1 MVDMQALPFQIDY
14 RARPGDLSARIT
26 GVKGSIDITLG
37 YWRAIGAEVLRLQ
50 PRTLLVIDEMQGE
63 PLSMEQMQRLVETMT
78 WDGFEQMRVA
88 YVATPG
94 RQMSRVEV
102 AEILAR
108 ERGFNVRV
116 FSNET
121 DATLWL
127 RYGAH

>member
-1 MVDMQALPFQIDY
+1 MKDMHALPFQIDY
-14 RARPGDLSARIT
+14 HASPGALSARIT
-26 GVKGSIDITLG
+26 GLKGSIDITLG
-37 YWRAIGAEVLRLQ
+37 YWPAIGAEVVRLH

-63 PLSMEQMQRLVETMT
+63 PLAVEQMQHLVDTMT
-78 WDGFEQMRVA
+78 WEGFEQMRVA

-94 RQMSRVEV
+94 RHMSRVEV

-121 DATLWL
+121 DASLWL

>member
-1 MVDMQALPFQIDY
+1 MQPLPFQIDY
-14 RARPGDLSARIT
+14 HASAGALSARIT
-26 GVKGSIDITLG
+26 GAKGSIDITLG
-37 YWRAIGAEVLRLQ
+37 YWQAIGAEVIRLH

-63 PLSMEQMQRLVETMT
+63 PLPVEQMQHLVDAMT
-78 WDGFEQMRVA
+78 WEGFEQMRVA

-121 DATLWL
+121 DASLWL